1 MTGNAA
7 NESGALAELGLN
19 NTNKSKNMGVPQ
31 NLNLKR
37 VVIGLWAEM
46 QYDIDFHAVMY
57 IISNRKDGSTDNMQ
71 RGEPV

>member
-1 MTGNAA
+1 M
-7 NESGALAELGLN
+7 
-19 NTNKSKNMGVPQ
+19 
-31 NLNLKR
+31 NLKR

-46 QYDIDFHAVMY
+46 QYDIDLHAVMY